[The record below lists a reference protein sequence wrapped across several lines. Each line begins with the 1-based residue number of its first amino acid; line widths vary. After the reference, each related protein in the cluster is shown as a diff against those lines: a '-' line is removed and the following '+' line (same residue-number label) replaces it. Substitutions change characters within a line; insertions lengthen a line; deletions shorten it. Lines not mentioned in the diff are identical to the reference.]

1 MEQFSYAP
9 ANGLFRPGIEIA
21 KGALDGLAWFN
32 TSHAERI
39 AASAAPKMPGTDRL
53 FAYARALVLGVGFV
67 ATDGSERVKF
77 VGYSSKL
84 TVNLSAGTILLDAT
98 ADIDGIS
105 RVVLWQ
111 ADVEVPKARYDN
123 LEIIQVPQHTTRRL
137 SEYFKKVTN
146 RRAYA
151 DWMEQTIKEHMKADE
166 KGLVVCKQP
175 LFENQNVPTWPQ
187 GDPRFDQP
195 DSYAQGYE
203 WNVGGRKLCAIHWG
217 TGIGSNA

>member
-9 ANGLFRPGIEIA
+9 ANGLFRPGMEIV
-21 KGALDGLAWFN
+21 KDVLERLAWFN

-53 FAYARALVLGVGFV
+53 FAYARALILGVGFV
-67 ATDGSERVKF
+67 STDGSERVKF

-111 ADVEVPKARYDN
+111 ADVEAPQARYDN

-137 SEYFKKVTN
+137 SEHFKKVTN

-151 DWMEQTIKEHMKADE
+151 DCGA
-166 KGLVVCKQP
+166 
-175 LFENQNVPTWPQ
+175 NYQ
-187 GDPRFDQP
+187 GAHESR
-195 DSYAQGYE
+195 
-203 WNVGGRKLCAIHWG
+203 
-217 TGIGSNA
+217 